1 MGALAYCNTSKEYD
15 SNAQMVDDMFNYWK
29 SKSNIKRRYTDP
41 RGNLNGDLSKRQM
54 ETFLGDV
61 LDKPFKAAVRFSDK
75 EISRLRVAIDGFDKD
90 LSGQFKNIAGIFAV
104 PRGFA
109 RLDPTSQTMLMEL
122 ERVKNF
128 ERNSISMVEQ
138 QLQDVRN
145 LILKAHVDTG
155 VQSKISSLFG
165 NKTYKK
171 YRDLRDQIV
180 KTPTLAKIGDVQ
192 NKINDLFKTD
202 EGRLLSEYNN
212 LIKLNRKETQLAIDN
227 GYIRELPGGKEVR
240 AEYNHSI
247 VAAAK
252 ITRQTL
258 DALGHMSIKTLTA
271 LEQTINLKG
280 YSGEPARKEALA
292 GNIASAKDRIKAG
305 IDAGDYFP
313 RVNLQ
318 HLYNMKKAMNNY
330 LKETEFQSIDTALET
345 LNTEVYN
352 IGQVLGHQMPANM
365 KARVYG
371 DANLDRIW
379 EIDPLVVVEKYS
391 RDAVQF
397 NKNTFIQRAYLNAMK
412 GIVNSETDFIKG
424 MKTFITEEYAV
435 ATENNLGREDWVN
448 EMVRGFNGFQ
458 TVRTMGLNVTGG
470 IKNAASV
477 FHYWSKV
484 GPKAII
490 DAKKLYSNETARK
503 AFDKAASEE
512 GFLFSPDDASLLEG
526 FTTRDVYSKG
536 DLKFNENNGQY
547 YFNETR
553 LRDTLGKYG
562 DLTVSKLLVFH
573 RMTENAQRQHMF
585 KTSFLMK
592 YGELRD
598 NSKLPELE
606 IQLHS
611 RRFALKMV
619 NGWAYEY
626 APFAKSKYLRGDGIV
641 VDESGDSYVTKR
653 SKHESGVGG
662 GLSEIA
668 FHLMHYPMSL
678 LETHIKEAKGI
689 GQSIKAKQ
697 WDSPE
702 LQYAYRYGSLYG
714 LVSLGSILLNGNLH
728 NIVENE
734 TLNRINRIESDLL
747 DFNNEDRATF
757 GLLSEFS
764 GPTLGHL
771 KYLAIT
777 SGVLKLDTDLQKQ
790 LFGNVNYRDRQNED
804 ILRYSDYQ
812 YSTEY
817 GRFKHKI
824 APALKD
830 GRGIDLMRHYLSFY
844 PSDWI
849 KSSRKTLGNH
859 IPFFRK
865 NKKRGNLKQDTR
877 RQRALE
883 VLNSSF

>member
-1 MGALAYCNTSKEYD
+1 MGVIAYCNTSRDYD
-15 SNAQMVDDMFNYWK
+15 KNAQMIEDMFEYWK
-29 SKSNIKRRYTDP
+29 AKPGIKKRYTDH
-41 RGNLNGDLSKRQM
+41 NGKVDEGLSKKQM
-54 ETFLGDV
+54 ESFLGDV
-61 LDKPFKAAVRFSDK
+61 LDKPFKAAVRFTDT
-75 EISRLRVAIDGFDKD
+75 EISRLRVSIDGYNKD
-90 LSGQFKNIAGIFAV
+90 LSGKFKNIAGIFAV
-104 PRGFA
+104 PRGYA

-138 QLQDVRN
+138 QLQDIRS

-155 VQSKISSLFG
+155 VQGKLSSLFG

-171 YRDLRDQIV
+171 YRELRDVLI
-180 KTPTLAKIGDVQ
+180 KTPTLAEIGKVQ
-192 NKINDLFKTD
+192 NEINDLFKTD
-202 EGRLLSEYNN
+202 EGRLLSEYNS
-212 LIKLNRKETQLAIDN
+212 LIKLNREETQLAINN
-227 GYIRELPGGKEVR
+227 GYIRELPSGKEVR
-240 AEYNHSI
+240 AEYNESI
-247 VAAAK
+247 ITAAAL
-252 ITRQTL
+252 TRQTL
-258 DALGHMSIKTLTA
+258 DALGHMSIKTLDA
-271 LEQTINLKG
+271 VGETINLKG
-280 YSGEPARKEALA
+280 YSGEPAKKDQLLD
-292 GNIASAKDRIKAG
+292 NIESAKDRIKKG
-305 IDAGDYFP
+305 IAAGDYFP
-313 RVNLQ
+313 RVQLQ
-318 HLYNMKKAMNNY
+318 HLYNMKKGMNDY
-330 LKETEFQSIDTALET
+330 LKETEFQSIDTALEVI
-345 LNTEVYN
+345 NTEVYN
-352 IGQVLGHQMPANM
+352 IGQVLGRQMPDNFR
-365 KARVYG
+365 ARIYG
-371 DANLDRIW
+371 DENLDRIW
-379 EIDPLVVVEKYS
+379 ELDPLVVIEKYS

-397 NKNTFIQRAYLNAMK
+397 NKNTFIQRSYLKAMKNILNAD
-412 GIVNSETDFIKG
+412 TDFIKG

-484 GPKAII
+484 GPKAIM
-490 DAKKLYSNETARK
+490 DAKKLYSNKSARD

-512 GFLFSPDDASLLEG
+512 GFLFAPDDASLLEG

-536 DLKFNENNGQY
+536 DLKFNETEGQY
-547 YFNETR
+547 YFNDSK
-553 LRDTLGKYG
+553 LRDTIGKFG
-562 DLTVSKLLVFH
+562 DLTVSKLLFFH

-598 NSKLPELE
+598 NSRLPEKE
-606 IQLHS
+606 IALHA

-641 VDESGDSYVTKR
+641 VDESGDFYVTKK
-653 SKHESGVGG
+653 SKHESGFSGG
-662 GLSEIA
+662 VSEIA

-678 LETHIKEAKGI
+678 LETHIKEMKGA
-689 GQSIKAKQ
+689 GQSIKAGQ

-714 LVSLGSILLNGNLH
+714 LISLGSILLNGNLH
-728 NIVENE
+728 NIIENE

-747 DFNNEDRATF
+747 DINKEDRATF

-790 LFGNVNYRDRQNED
+790 LFGNVNYRDTMDED
-804 ILRYSDYQ
+804 VLRYTDYQ

-824 APALKD
+824 APAIKD
-830 GRGIDLMRHYLSFY
+830 GRGLDLMRHYLAFY

-849 KSSRKTLGNH
+849 KSSRKVLGRH
-859 IPFFRK
+859 VPYFQK
-865 NKKRGNLKQDTR
+865 TKKQGNITQETR
-877 RQRALE
+877 YQRALD
-883 VLNSSF
+883 VINASF